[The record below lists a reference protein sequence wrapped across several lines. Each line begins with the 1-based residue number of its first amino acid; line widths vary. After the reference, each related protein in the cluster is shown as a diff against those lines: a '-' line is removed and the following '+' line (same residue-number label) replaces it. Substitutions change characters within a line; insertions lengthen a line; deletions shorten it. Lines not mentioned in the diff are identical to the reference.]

1 MPDHLL
7 FKQQFFMN
15 KYPSKCEHDIHNE
28 QRKICSLFVVW
39 IYAYSS
45 SSDEDDES
53 MGGLNG
59 FVSLSCNDNK

>member
-1 MPDHLL
+1 
-7 FKQQFFMN
+7 MN
-15 KYPSKCEHDIHNE
+15 KYPSKCEHDIRNE
-28 QRKICSLFVVW
+28 RRKICSLFVVW